1 VTLDTINYLEIEGLT
16 MKTATDTIAKLSRK
30 PAAKRPHR
38 KSEGKPMPIPDEKTA
53 RFLKAVKGLKG
64 IL

>member
-1 VTLDTINYLEIEGLT
+1 
-16 MKTATDTIAKLSRK
+16 MKTTSDSV
-30 PAAKRPHR
+30 AKRPK
-38 KSEGKPMPIPDEKTA
+38 KSVPKRPRHKTTSEPMPIPDEKTA

>member
-1 VTLDTINYLEIEGLT
+1 
-16 MKTATDTIAKLSRK
+16 MKTAASIIAKPPKKHAPLRS
-30 PAAKRPHR
+30 HR
-38 KSEGKPMPIPDEKTA
+38 KSADKPMPVPDEKTA

>member
-1 VTLDTINYLEIEGLT
+1 MENPSR
-16 MKTATDTIAKLSRK
+16 KTATDTIYKQPRK
-30 PAAKRPHR
+30 PVAKRPHR
-38 KSEGKPMPIPDEKTA
+38 KTEGKPMPIPDEKTA

>member
-1 VTLDTINYLEIEGLT
+1 
-16 MKTATDTIAKLSRK
+16 MKAAAATVATQPRK
-30 PAAKRPHR
+30 HAAARPSD
-38 KSEGKPMPIPDEKTA
+38 KKAAKPMPVPDEKTA

>member
-1 VTLDTINYLEIEGLT
+1 
-16 MKTATDTIAKLSRK
+16 MKTAATIVAKPPK
-30 PAAKRPHR
+30 KHAAIRPHR
-38 KSEGKPMPIPDEKTA
+38 KSSGKLMPIPDEKTA

>member
-1 VTLDTINYLEIEGLT
+1 
-16 MKTATDTIAKLSRK
+16 MKTVTVSVAKQPRKHVAARPSPKIA
-30 PAAKRPHR
+30 A
-38 KSEGKPMPIPDEKTA
+38 KPMPVPDEKTA